1 MEEPRLRKRT
11 GYLGR
16 TKTDGNRRENRL
28 TIFVSVFDQQKRE
41 WDQDSQERDTLE
53 YGNEQNTNGNQKLL
67 PKIMTWLDVP
77 NQHVRSLVK
86 VPHRLLD
93 APQDDFL
100 NSLIFDVKT

>member
-1 MEEPRLRKRT
+1 MRYTGIWKRT
-11 GYLGR
+11 
-16 TKTDGNRRENRL
+16 
-28 TIFVSVFDQQKRE
+28 
-41 WDQDSQERDTLE
+41 
-53 YGNEQNTNGNQKLL
+53 NTNGNQKLL
-67 PKIMTWLDVP
+67 PKIMTSLDVP